1 MPVVPLPLA
10 VSPGHDH
17 LDGSGHVRRRQEQ
30 GLREGLPLNPDNSS
44 SGAAAPAAPGPLD
57 VTIGAEGGS
66 VVRRSVLAGGV
77 RVLTE
82 SMPAHRS
89 ATIGFWVG
97 VGSRDE
103 LDGEHGST
111 HFLEH
116 LLFKGTT
123 HRSALDIASAFDE
136 VGGESNAATA
146 KESTCYYARVL
157 DTDLPMAIETIAD
170 MVTSAV
176 LDPDELEQERDVIG
190 EEIAM
195 DRDDPADVAHESF
208 VETVFGAHPLGRP
221 IGGTPEA
228 IEDISRESVLRHY
241 KRYYRPDELV
251 VTAAGGLDH
260 DDVCARVMEALRA
273 AGWELSEGAAPVAR
287 RTAVQTAAPGANSVQ
302 VIERAVEQANIIVGC
317 PSLVATDDRKYVMS
331 VLNAVLGGGM
341 SSRLFQQIREKRGL
355 AYSTYSFSVG
365 YADAGYFAMYAGCMP
380 AKAKQVIDLLGAEL
394 EQLAAEVITDSELKK
409 AVGQL
414 SGGIVLALEDSGS
427 RMSRLGRA
435 ELVTGEFIDIDET
448 LKRIQAVTPEEIR
461 QLAAELAAAPRTTTV
476 VGPFPD
482 ADAFAELR
490 RPVPCGGA
498 DKENPE

>member
-10 VSPGHDH
+10 AA
-17 LDGSGHVRRRQEQ
+17 GSQ
-30 GLREGLPLNPDNSS
+30 
-44 SGAAAPAAPGPLD
+44 APAGGAVDSSTAPPIAGSELD
-57 VTIGAEGGS
+57 IVIGSADGAQ
-66 VVRRSVLAGGV
+66 VRRSVLPGGV

-82 SMPAHRS
+82 SMPGQRS
-89 ATIGFWVG
+89 ATIGFWLG

-116 LLFKGTT
+116 LLFKGTSS
-123 HRSALDIASAFDE
+123 RSALDIASAFDE

-146 KESTCYYARVL
+146 KENTCYYARVL
-157 DTDLPMAIETIAD
+157 DSDLPMAIDTIAD

-176 LDPDELEQERDVIG
+176 LDPQELEAERGVIE

-208 VETVFGAHPLGRP
+208 VKAVFGDHPLGRP
-221 IGGTPEA
+221 IGGTEEA
-228 IEDISRESVLRHY
+228 IASITRDAVMRHY

-260 DDVCARVMEALRA
+260 DEVCARVMEALRRS
-273 AGWELSEGAAPVAR
+273 GWELAEGAAPVSR
-287 RTAVQTAAPGANSVQ
+287 RTAIEAAREPQTTVE
-302 VIERAVEQANIIVGC
+302 VVERAVEQANIIVGC
-317 PSLVATDDRKYVMS
+317 PSLVATDDRKFVMS
-331 VLNAVLGGGM
+331 VLNAILGGGM
-341 SSRLFQQIREKRGL
+341 SSRLFQEIREKRGL
-355 AYSTYSFSVG
+355 AYATYSFSVG
-365 YADAGYFAMYAGCMP
+365 YADAGYFAMYAGCAP
-380 AKAKQVIDLLGAEL
+380 AKARQVIDLLNAEL
-394 EQLAAEVITDSELKK
+394 EKLAAEEVSPTELKK

-435 ELVTGEFIDIDET
+435 ELVTGEFVDIDET
-448 LKRIQAVTPEEIR
+448 LARIDAVTPAQIR
-461 QLAAELAAAPRTTTV
+461 ELAAELAAAPRTTTV

-482 ADAFAELR
+482 AGEFT
-490 RPVPCGGA
+490 
-498 DKENPE
+498 N